1 MAPRGTSAAAAT
13 NTASPPAAADSQAKR
28 LFDQLDLNHDGMLS
42 LEEFSRATFQQPAA
56 GSQQQPAGST
66 QQPAK

>member
-1 MAPRGTSAAAAT
+1 
-13 NTASPPAAADSQAKR
+13 
-28 LFDQLDLNHDGMLS
+28 MLS